1 MRKLIDDNVES
12 TKIAQ
17 NSGKSFSVS
26 CNKDLD
32 EVSAGRYAEFEIKIN
47 GADPKADYTL
57 ILSFNFNV
65 QDRDL
70 EWIVNSEGLL
80 DKKIKQ
86 EEISTLVLPSKNE
99 SVTMKFS
106 GKFNNFKIKVLTPK
120 SSVLGDWAEMT
131 IRVFNEKNPSQ
142 DDSCKVKINLIST
155 IVALKTQAGKEVEV
169 ARDLGNKIKLNKI
182 DYVFSILVPGITSK
196 MKGYVFVET
205 IQPDRILSFI
215 KNVKGIKGVVKG
227 EMKISEIMHWLTPR
241 AAVETLQVGNFV
253 ELIDGPFKGEKGRI
267 IEIDMANDKIVVEL
281 SESLVPIPITVK
293 ASSVRV
299 LEKE

>member
-1 MRKLIDDNVES
+1 MRELIDDNVES
-12 TKIAQ
+12 TKIAE
-17 NSGKSFSVS
+17 NSGKSFSVR
-26 CNKDLD
+26 CNKEID
-32 EVSAGRYAEFEIKIN
+32 EVSAGRYAEFEVRIF
-47 GADPKADYTL
+47 GADPKTDYTL
-57 ILSFNFNV
+57 SLSFTFNV
-65 QDRDL
+65 QDKDL
-70 EWIVNSEGLL
+70 EWIINTEGLL
-80 DKKIKQ
+80 DKKLKQ
-86 EEISTLVLPSKNE
+86 EELNALVLPSKNE
-99 SVTMKFS
+99 NISIAIQ
-106 GKFNNFKIKVLTPK
+106 GKFTNFKVKVLTPK
-120 SSVLGDWAEMT
+120 SSVLGDSAEMT
-131 IRVFNEKNPSQ
+131 IRVMNEKNPAQ

-155 IVALKTQAGKEVEV
+155 IVALKTQAGKEIEV

-241 AAVETLQVGNFV
+241 AAVETLQIGNFV

-299 LEKE
+299 LDKE